1 MLEIINLK
9 KTYKTKQGVET
20 HALNGVSLKFPETG
34 LVFLLGKSG
43 SGKSTLLNIC
53 GGLDSATEGE
63 IIIKERSSKDF
74 SQTDFDSYRNTFVG
88 FIFQEYN
95 ILQEFT
101 VEDNIA
107 LALELQGKPKDT
119 NAINEL
125 LAQVDLEGLGK
136 RKPNTLSG
144 GQKQRIAIARALI
157 KSPEIIMADEPT
169 GALDSNTGK
178 QVFDTLKKL
187 SKDKLIIV
195 VSHDRDFAEN
205 YGDRIIE
212 LKDGKVISDITKT
225 VEKQEKINNNISIIG
240 EDILCVKDGEDLTE
254 EDFKLV
260 KNFLKRNKNS
270 IICNNQKDVTSIKK
284 AAKINE
290 HGSKETFTNTN
301 ENDIKIKK
309 YSKEDSKFIKSKL
322 PLRHAIKIGVSSLKV
337 KPFKLFLTIA
347 LCSFA
352 FILFGLLSTMML
364 YDGEEVFKETLGKS
378 NYTSMKLQKLYQ
390 SKDITYREGEEHSY
404 INYIPTRLTKDEY
417 NTFKEQYGP
426 KTFGVVSYQKEI
438 SNIAQRPTTTSYY
451 QSTITSIGYLDN
463 DNPIKE
469 TINGSYPTNDKEIAI
484 SSYIAQSIVE
494 NGLTDPTNNKKYT
507 INTIEDVFNKK
518 IKLGNK
524 TYTITG
530 IIPSEEL
537 SIELEILKEAGNT
550 DYKLVA
556 QLNNELSE
564 GIHLVGF
571 VTEDELNN
579 IPMSDE
585 NIWNLI
591 SSAGAL
597 TIKTNNEYKPTF
609 QYTTTDIAAAYF
621 DITYFDENNKSL
633 EDNETLFSLS
643 ALSSLIDA
651 NTSKLSESQLNKY
664 YGYVDKG
671 IATKIYEIINDE
683 VNEKTKETYLKEI
696 IAFLKETKLDNVTI
710 TASNNY
716 DGTEIS
722 HFNKKIKIV
731 GIYNDNSYNCIMISK
746 ELQKEVD
753 AAIKKNY
760 EETGYDFYTSETE
773 YKVPQ
778 GIIYDYLYLEFT
790 NNEETISSL
799 SQYAKV
805 NEEDISSY
813 RLSNSLAAEVM
824 SANEMV
830 SSISQVFLYAGIVIA
845 IFAIL
850 LLSNFISTSISSKT
864 KEIGILRAVGA
875 RSADVFKIFL
885 SETFVIALVCIILS
899 IIGGFVS
906 CSLLNTTV
914 SNITNITLFVF
925 GLPSILILII
935 VAIITTILATFLP
948 VNKAANKKPVD
959 SIRGA

>member
-119 NAINEL
+119 KAINEL

-157 KSPEIIMADEPT
+157 KNPEIIMADEPT

-225 VEKQEKINNNISIIG
+225 EEKQEKINNNISIIG
-240 EDILCVKDGEDLTE
+240 EEILCVKDGEELTE

-290 HGSKETFTNTN
+290 QGSKETFTNTN

-309 YSKEDSKFIKSKL
+309 YSKEDSKFIRSKL
-322 PLRHAIKIGVSSLKV
+322 PLKHAIKIGVSSLKV

-364 YDGEEVFKETLGKS
+364 YDGEEVFKETLS
-378 NYTSMKLQKLYQ
+378 NSKYTSIKLQKLYK
-390 SKDITYREGEEHSY
+390 STDINYREGEEYSY
-404 INYIPTRLTKDEY
+404 INHIPTRLTKDEY
-417 NTFKEQYGP
+417 NTFKNQYGP
-426 KTFGVVSYQKEI
+426 RTFGVVSYQTEI
-438 SNIAQRPTTTSYY
+438 SNIAQRATTTSYY
-451 QSTITSIGYLDN
+451 QSTITSLGYLDD
-463 DNPIKE
+463 DNPIRQ
-469 TINGSYPTNDKEIAI
+469 TINGTYPTNNKEIVI
-484 SSYIAQSIVE
+484 SSYMAESIIE
-494 NGLTDPTNNKKYT
+494 NGLNDPTNNKKYT
-507 INTIEDVFNKK
+507 INTIEDLFNKN

-530 IIPSEEL
+530 IVPSEEL
-537 SIELEILKEAGNT
+537 SIELDVLKEAGNI

-556 QLNNELSE
+556 QLNTELAE
-564 GIHLVGF
+564 GLHLIGF

-579 IPMSDE
+579 IPISEE
-585 NIWNLI
+585 NIWNLF
-591 SSAGAL
+591 SSAGSL
-597 TIKTNNEYKPTF
+597 MLKTNNEYKPTF
-609 QYTTTDIAAAYF
+609 QYTTPDIASAYF
-621 DITYFDENNKSL
+621 DITYFDENNKTL
-633 EDNETLFSLS
+633 ENNETLFSLS
-643 ALSSLIDA
+643 AIASIIDA
-651 NTSKLSESQLNKY
+651 NSSKLSESQLNTY
-664 YGYVDKG
+664 YGHIDKG
-671 IATKIYEIINDE
+671 ISAKIYEIINNEVDE
-683 VNEKTKETYLKEI
+683 TTKELYLKEI
-696 IAFLKETKLDNVTI
+696 ITFLKEIKLDNITV
-710 TASNNY
+710 TASNSY
-716 DGTEIS
+716 DSSEIS
-722 HFNKKIKIV
+722 HFTKDIKIV
-731 GIYNDNSYNCIMISK
+731 GIYVDNNFNCIMISK
-746 ELQKEVD
+746 DLQKEAD

-773 YKVPQ
+773 YLVPQ
-778 GIIYDYLYLEFT
+778 DIIYDYIYLEFN

-799 SQYAKV
+799 SQYTKIN
-805 NEEDISSY
+805 NEDVSSY
-813 RLSNSLAAEVM
+813 RLNNSLADEVM
-824 SANEMV
+824 NANEMV
-830 SSISQVFLYAGIVIA
+830 DSISKVFLYAGIVIA
-845 IFAIL
+845 VFAIL
-850 LLSNFISTSISSKT
+850 LLSNFISTSISNKT

-885 SETFVIALVCIILS
+885 SETFIIAIVCIILS
-899 IIGGFVS
+899 IIGGIVS

-925 GLPSILILII
+925 GIPSILILII